1 MIGMKLIKNPKFG
14 VIKASCSI
22 NDDKNECKKM
32 RCPSRWAVHNNS
44 KEKQKGTNREKLK
57 ADK

>member
-22 NDDKNECKKM
+22 NDDNNECKKYFIL
-32 RCPSRWAVHNNS
+32 NF
-44 KEKQKGTNREKLK
+44 KKTK
-57 ADK
+57 